1 MWRGVV
7 AGPMTSRSS
16 SSARTRGGMG
26 RRKAR
31 HISSGDGHGL
41 CQGARGSSVVEEKL
55 WCWWRCCV
63 GGCLLDRCCVSPGIG
78 GIASL
83 ALPLRCSS
91 VRLRQNNSRRNNEA
105 NQGKGGRRGG
115 KLKGRKRKRERAGQ
129 GFLLSFSLSFSL
141 SFFLSYF
148 PPVLRAVQFFLFT
161 YLSTYLNLR
170 PPGVAPPPGRAR
182 WDPPLKQG
190 QGSSILHVPASAGW
204 VDMVGPA
211 VEGVMSCWHSW
222 GPYLGCGVRLFFF
235 QW

>member
-1 MWRGVV
+1 MVRALPLSGDLTTQGWMWRGVV

-129 GFLLSFSLSFSL
+129 GFLLSFSF
-141 SFFLSYF
+141 SFFLTSLLCCGLSSF
-148 PPVLRAVQFFLFT
+148 FFSPTSPPTLTSGL
-161 YLSTYLNLR
+161 
-170 PPGVAPPPGRAR
+170 
-182 WDPPLKQG
+182 
-190 QGSSILHVPASAGW
+190 PASPHHQAGR
-204 VDMVGPA
+204 G
-211 VEGVMSCWHSW
+211 GT
-222 GPYLGCGVRLFFF
+222 RL
-235 QW
+235 